1 MAVYF
6 GRKYEEVKWF
16 IDGMNGKVRDT
27 DKSK

>member
-16 IDGMNGKVRDT
+16 IDGMNGKVE
-27 DKSK
+27 KA